1 MAVTLQDLK
10 DELEITWSED
20 DLKLQRKLDAAI
32 DIVERY
38 TNHSLKSKTITLTST
53 GRPIEFFGAPILS
66 VSGAQRECYNDMGVT
81 LYAKDGDVITISM
94 GVSNIKAL
102 DEAVIRIAST
112 LYEDGEINTMHL
124 PIDIQL
130 LINQFRLDDFIS

>member
-10 DELEITWSED
+10 DELEITWSDD

-32 DIVERY
+32 DVVERY
-38 TNHSLKSKTITLTST
+38 TNHSLVAKTITLTST
-53 GRPIEFFGAPILS
+53 GKPIEFFGAPILS
-66 VSGAQRECYNDMGVT
+66 VSGAQRECYNNTGVT
-81 LYAKDGDVITISM
+81 LYAKDGDVITIDM
-94 GVSNIKAL
+94 GVSNIKSL

-112 LYEDGEINTMHL
+112 LYEDGEIDAVRL
-124 PIDIQL
+124 PLDVQL

>member
-10 DELEITWSED
+10 DELEITWSDD

-32 DIVERY
+32 DVIERY
-38 TNHSLKSKTITLTST
+38 TNHSLVSKTITLTST
-53 GRPIEFFGAPILS
+53 GRPIDFFGSPILS
-66 VSGAQRECYNDMGVT
+66 VSGAQKECYNDMGVA
-81 LYAKDGDVITISM
+81 LYAKDGDIITISM

-112 LYEDGEINTMHL
+112 LYEDGEIDAVKL

-130 LINQFRLDDFIS
+130 LVNQFRLDDFIS

>member
-10 DELEITWSED
+10 DELEITWSDD

-32 DIVERY
+32 DVVERY
-38 TNHSLKSKTITLTST
+38 TNQSLVAKTITITST
-53 GRPIEFFGAPILS
+53 GKPIEFFGTPILS
-66 VSGAQRECYNDMGVT
+66 ITGAQRECYHGIGVT
-81 LYAKDGDVITISM
+81 LYARDGDVITIDM
-94 GVSNIKAL
+94 GVSDIKAL

-112 LYEDGEINTMHL
+112 LYEDGEIDSVRL
-124 PIDIQL
+124 PIDVQL

>member
-32 DIVERY
+32 DVIERY
-38 TNHSLKSKTITLTST
+38 TNHSLRAKTITLTST
-53 GRPIEFFGAPILS
+53 GKPINFFGAPILS
-66 VSGAQRECYNDMGVT
+66 VSGAQRVCYNSTGVT
-81 LYAKDGDVITISM
+81 LYAKEGDTISISM
-94 GVSNIKAL
+94 GVSDIKAL

-112 LYEDGEINTMHL
+112 LYEDGEIDAVKL
-124 PIDIQL
+124 PLDVQL
-130 LINQFRLDDFIS
+130 LVNQYRLDDFIS